1 MNVKKREWTL
11 KPNEEFRFEVEP
23 KQTLIVKLTE
33 GKAELF
39 GTELA
44 VDYEY
49 QFQGKKLGIFTW
61 HGCKLETSGPVIS
74 EYIGSET
81 MMNEHLNLH
90 FALENL
96 RSTAKK
102 ENNNGPRVM
111 IVGSSD
117 TGKTTLAKTL
127 INYAARQQRS
137 SILCDIDP
145 KSGLI
150 SLPGT
155 ISCMVI
161 NRPIDVEEEL
171 NANIYKTSPIS
182 YYYGSNIFDKQE
194 FYLLLVNNLKDSI
207 EKKLANDE
215 KIRSDGIIV
224 DTPCEFVEQQGIEIL
239 KETID
244 LLNIDC
250 VIVIG
255 NERISSILS
264 QAGKNVIKLQ
274 KSGGIAS
281 RDKNWHRQIQSKRIK
296 EYFYGKDLT
305 PFSQTVSFNDIIV
318 RQIKKGMLAPSSALP
333 IGMETNPNSINF
345 VKIETSEI
353 LLHSILVVSFVP
365 LPGTDEEGNI
375 KLYTPEE
382 ETDLL
387 KKSNVCGYV
396 YISEVDEVK
405 RKMTVLGPNPGRL
418 PKTFFI
424 MGELKWLDS

>member
-1 MNVKKREWTL
+1 MNTAKKREWTL

-23 KQTLIVKLTE
+23 KQTLTIKLTE

-49 QFQGKKLGIFTW
+49 EFQGKKLGIFTW
-61 HGCKLETSGPVIS
+61 HGCKLETSGPAIS

-81 MMNEHLNLH
+81 MMNEHLNIH

-96 RSTAKK
+96 RISAKRG
-102 ENNNGPRVM
+102 ENNGPRLM
-111 IVGSSD
+111 IVGSGD
-117 TGKTTLAKTL
+117 TGKTALAKTL
-127 INYAARQQRS
+127 INYATRQQRS
-137 SILCDIDP
+137 PILCDIDP

-155 ISCMVI
+155 ISSMVI

-171 NANIYKTSPIS
+171 NANIYKTSPIA

-194 FYLLLVNNLKDSI
+194 FYLLLLNNLKDSI
-207 EKKLANDE
+207 EKKLANDD

-224 DTPCEFVEQQGIEIL
+224 DTPCEFVENQQGIEIL

-244 LLNIDC
+244 LLNT
-250 VIVIG
+250 
-255 NERISSILS
+255 
-264 QAGKNVIKLQ
+264 
-274 KSGGIAS
+274 
-281 RDKNWHRQIQSKRIK
+281 KRVK

-318 RQIKKGMLAPSSALP
+318 RQIKKGLLAPSSTLP

-365 LPGTDEEGNI
+365 LPGTDEEGKI
-375 KLYTPEE
+375 KLYTLEE
-382 ETDLL
+382 ETELL